1 MVVIFS
7 CLLEFIPLGN
17 LLANRI
23 NKAARARLGHVSPP
37 LPLALNET
45 AKFFQI

>member
-7 CLLEFIPLGN
+7 CLLGFIPVGN
-17 LLANRI
+17 LLASRI
-23 NKAARARLGHVSPP
+23 NKAARARLWARVAT

-45 AKFFQI
+45 ANFFQI